1 MYTQGMTFR
10 IGGRVTVGGPTSLC
24 TIPGFSQT
32 PPMCLGLA
40 EHWDLSEG
48 GPVPNFVEFIVNS
61 GRQRRDEY
69 SEETSRVQNGDW
81 RGDVAGGVGETLGE
95 RGAQG
100 PRREGR
106 RH

>member
-1 MYTQGMTFR
+1 M
-10 IGGRVTVGGPTSLC
+10 TVGGPTSLC

-61 GRQRRDEY
+61 GRQRRDEN